1 MWVKVCGMT
10 RVVDV
15 EHAVA
20 AGADAVG
27 FVIAENSKR
36 RVDADMLERLVA
48 VAGEATT
55 VLVSANQ
62 EPADVVDL
70 ALRIGMDWVQ
80 PHGSSQDQVIA
91 SAMSVG
97 LAVLVPVG
105 VDSAVS
111 PVDDVPASVPLL
123 LDTKVRGQD
132 GGTGVTFDW
141 TLARGIDRRFVLAGG
156 LGPANVADAIAAAQ
170 PWGVDAVTLLE
181 AAPGVK
187 DHTKVTDFIRK
198 AKGL

>member
-15 EHAVA
+15 EHAVE
-20 AGADAVG
+20 AGADAIG

-36 RVDADMLERLVA
+36 RVATDMLEQLVA
-48 VAGEATT
+48 AAGEATT

-62 EPADVVDL
+62 DPAAVVDL
-70 ALRIGMDWVQ
+70 ALRVGIGWVQ
-80 PHGSSQDQVIA
+80 PHGTQQNPVVA
-91 SAMSVG
+91 SALSMG

-111 PVDDVPASVPLL
+111 AVDHISVDVPLL
-123 LDTKVRGQD
+123 LDTRVSGKD

-141 TLARGIDRRFVLAGG
+141 GLARDVEHRFVLAGG
-156 LGPANVADAIAAAQ
+156 LGPENVADAIATAQ
-170 PWGVDAVTLLE
+170 PWGVDAVTRLE
-181 AAPGVK
+181 AAPGIK